1 MVQPCA
7 LVLDDDA
14 PLRRML
20 REALTSEGWLVR
32 AAARSEMAMQLAAL
46 RRPDVVLLDVS
57 NPAFAPDAL
66 ATGLRIH
73 YGPNLPIL
81 ATATSAAPEISRR
94 IGAYGFLEKPFEID
108 KLLRLLNRGISLTE
122 HSARLRSSSIEA
134 LERLRRLRVVR
145 PDES

>member
-1 MVQPCA
+1 MEQPCA

-32 AAARSEMAMQLAAL
+32 TAGRSELAMQLAVL

-57 NPAFAPDAL
+57 NPSFAPDAL
-66 ATGLRIH
+66 AAGLRIH
-73 YGPNLPIL
+73 YGPDLPIL
-81 ATATSAAPEISRR
+81 ATSTSAAPEISQR
-94 IGAYGFLEKPFEID
+94 IGAYGFLEKPFELD
-108 KLLRLLNRGISLTE
+108 KLMRLLRRGVSLTE
-122 HSARLRSSSIEA
+122 HSARLRERSNDA
-134 LERLRRLRVVR
+134 LANLRKLRVIR